1 MVKDIFYQCGRK
13 VDDTVNQ
20 LAAFFPAEESSQSVP
35 VEPTQAQITEKV
47 VEQWPEEKPK
57 EALQ

>member
-47 VEQWPEEKPK
+47 VEQ
-57 EALQ
+57 